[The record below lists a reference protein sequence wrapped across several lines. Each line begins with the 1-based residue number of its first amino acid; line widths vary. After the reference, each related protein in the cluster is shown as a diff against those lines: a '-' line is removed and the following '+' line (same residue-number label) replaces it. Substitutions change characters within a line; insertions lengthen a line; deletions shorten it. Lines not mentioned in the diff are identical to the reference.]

1 MWRDSYPF
9 SFWGMRPSRILEN
22 MMDKE
27 FAEAEDMLNRM
38 FRTVR
43 EVNPSDLT
51 NNTLYYYGYQV
62 TIGPDGKPH
71 VREFGNIR
79 PSAKGLIEQTG
90 VRAPLV
96 DTAVDEKQ
104 NTLRITAEMPGV
116 NKEDIKVNVS
126 DKYVTIHAEKGD
138 KKYHTDIPVDVQLD
152 DNAVSSS
159 SSSSAKATYTN
170 GILELNIKLQQAP
183 KEKAKEIKV
192 E

>member
-1 MWRDSYPF
+1 MWRNSYPF
-9 SFWGMRPSRILEN
+9 SSWGMRPGRILED
-22 MMDKE
+22 MMEKE

-43 EVNPSDLT
+43 GINTSDLT
-51 NNTLYYYGYQV
+51 NNTPYFYGYQV

-79 PSAKGLIEQTG
+79 PSAKGLVEQTG

-96 DTAVDEKQ
+96 DTAIDEKQ
-104 NTLRITAEMPGV
+104 NTLRVTAEMPGV

-126 DKYVTIHAEKGD
+126 GKYVTVHAEKED
-138 KKYHTDIPVDVQLD
+138 KKYHTDIPVDVELD
-152 DNAVSSS
+152 D
-159 SSSSAKATYTN
+159 SSAKAMYTN
-170 GILELNIKLQQAP
+170 GILELNIKLKQAP